1 MTFLSVYI
9 RNEVKEKKLKN
20 EVSRSAGVLKIFMK
34 KEIRVINTEFLE
46 LKDDELRLFMFL
58 LWNRNNK
65 NMANK
70 DYASSA
76 LAAKAL
82 GKDQR
87 TVFRLFN
94 RLYDKG
100 WIDRSEGDIIVNPDK
115 GMGLMIDATNPNR
128 ESKHED
134 RSKKS
139 YLQQDH
145 IRKAFREM
153 FPEKQTDRIINEILK
168 RADNVSNWHSYAMR
182 SIEKSPYKRAKK
194 AVKLELK
201 EGYN

>member
-1 MTFLSVYI
+1 MKLK
-9 RNEVKEKKLKN
+9 NKKLKN
-20 EVSRSAGVLKIFMK
+20 EVSRKVGFLKIFMK

-70 DYASSA
+70 EYASSA

-100 WIDRSEGDIIVNPDK
+100 WIDRAGGDIIINPDK
-115 GMGLMIDATNPNR
+115 GMGLMIDATNPSR
-128 ESKHED
+128 EAKHED

-139 YLQQDH
+139 YLEQDH

-153 FPEKQTDRIINEILK
+153 FPEKQTDRVIDEILK
-168 RADNVSNWHSYAMR
+168 RGGNINNWHAYAMR
-182 SIEKSPYKRAKK
+182 SIEKSDYKRAKK
-194 AVKLELK
+194 AQKLQLK
-201 EGYN
+201 EGY

>member
-1 MTFLSVYI
+1 
-9 RNEVKEKKLKN
+9 
-20 EVSRSAGVLKIFMK
+20 MK
-34 KEIRVINTEFLE
+34 KEIRIINTEFLE
-46 LKDDELRLFMFL
+46 LKDDELRLFIFL

-65 NMANK
+65 NVANK
-70 DYASSA
+70 EYASST
-76 LAAKAL
+76 LVAKAL

-100 WIDRSEGDIIVNPDK
+100 WIDRAGGEVFINPDK
-115 GMGLMIDATNPNR
+115 GMGLMIDATNPKR
-128 ESKHED
+128 EARHED

-139 YLQQDH
+139 YLEQDH

-153 FPEKQTDRIINEILK
+153 FPEKQTDRVLDEILK
-168 RADNVSNWHSYAMR
+168 RGGNINNWHSYAMR
-182 SIEKSPYKRAKK
+182 SIEKSEYKRAKK

-201 EGYN
+201 EGY

>member
-1 MTFLSVYI
+1 
-9 RNEVKEKKLKN
+9 
-20 EVSRSAGVLKIFMK
+20 MK
-34 KEIRVINTEFLE
+34 KEIRIINTEFLE

-65 NMANK
+65 NIANK
-70 DYASSA
+70 DYASSG

-94 RLYDKG
+94 RLYSKG
-100 WIDRSEGDIIVNPDK
+100 WIDRAEGEIFINPDK
-115 GMGLMIDATNPNR
+115 GMGLMIDATNMKR
-128 ESKHED
+128 EARHED

-139 YLQQDH
+139 YLEQDH

-153 FPEKQTDRIINEILK
+153 FPDKQTDLVLDEILK
-168 RADNVSNWHSYAMR
+168 RGGNVSNYHSYAMR
-182 SIEKSPYKRAKK
+182 SIEKSEYKRAKK
-194 AVKLELK
+194 AQKLELK
-201 EGYN
+201 EGY

>member
-1 MTFLSVYI
+1 MTKMSVYI

-20 EVSRSAGVLKIFMK
+20 EVSRKVGFLKIFMK

-100 WIDRSEGDIIVNPDK
+100 WIDRAEGDIIINPDK

-139 YLQQDH
+139 YLDQPH
-145 IRKAFREM
+145 IREAFKHL
-153 FPEKQTDRIINEILK
+153 FTEKQTDRVLDEILK
-168 RADNVSNWHSYAMR
+168 RADNVNNWHSYAMR
-182 SIEKSPYKRAKK
+182 SIEKSEYKRAKK
-194 AVKLELK
+194 AQKLELK
-201 EGYN
+201 EGY

>member
-1 MTFLSVYI
+1 
-9 RNEVKEKKLKN
+9 
-20 EVSRSAGVLKIFMK
+20 MK

-82 GKDQR
+82 GKDKR
-87 TVFRLFN
+87 TVFRLFT

-100 WIDRSEGDIIVNPDK
+100 WIDRSEGDIIINPDK
-115 GMGLMIDATNPNR
+115 GMGLMIDSTNPIR
-128 ESKHED
+128 EAKHED

-139 YLQQDH
+139 YLEQDH

-153 FPEKQTDRIINEILK
+153 FPEKQTDRVIDEILK
-168 RADNVSNWHSYAMR
+168 RGGNINNWHSYAMR
-182 SIEKSPYKRAKK
+182 SIEKSEYKRAKK

-201 EGYN
+201 EGWT

>member
-1 MTFLSVYI
+1 
-9 RNEVKEKKLKN
+9 
-20 EVSRSAGVLKIFMK
+20 MK

-46 LKDDELRLFMFL
+46 LKGDELRLFMFL

-100 WIDRSEGDIIVNPDK
+100 WIDRSEGDIIINPDK
-115 GMGLMIDATNPNR
+115 GMGLMIDATNPSR
-128 ESKHED
+128 EAKHED

-139 YLQQDH
+139 YLEQPH
-145 IRKAFREM
+145 IREAF
-153 FPEKQTDRIINEILK
+153 KQLYPDKQVDRILDEVLK
-168 RADNVSNWHSYAMR
+168 VSHPVSNWHAYAQGAIR
-182 SIEKSPYKRAKK
+182 DSKHKRAKK
-194 AVKLELK
+194 AQKLELK
-201 EGYN
+201 EGY

>member
-1 MTFLSVYI
+1 
-9 RNEVKEKKLKN
+9 
-20 EVSRSAGVLKIFMK
+20 MK

-100 WIDRSEGDIIVNPDK
+100 WIDRAEGDIIINPDK
-115 GMGLMIDATNPNR
+115 GMGLMIDSTNPSR
-128 ESKHED
+128 EAKHED

-139 YLQQDH
+139 YLEQDH

-153 FPEKQTDRIINEILK
+153 FPEKQTDRVIDEILK

-182 SIEKSPYKRAKK
+182 SIEKSEYKRAKK

-201 EGYN
+201 EGY